1 MRRVILVSSL
11 LAVTVMS
18 VSAADISR
26 TYNYFPVT
34 GVTLAEIERDLQTRG
49 PRLNGGR
56 GGHPGA
62 TRLEFSAKVE
72 HIDAQRFCEVADA
85 RVSVEAE
92 VILPR
97 WRNRNR
103 AESDVR
109 LIWDTLERDI
119 KRHEESHLVI
129 ANNHAR
135 MLEDALKAL
144 PRRRD
149 CGVLASDVEKTTS
162 KILARHDAAQ
172 SRFDRIESINF
183 ESRIMRLLEYRL
195 EQIEAGRLSR

>member
-1 MRRVILVSSL
+1 MKRIILVSSL

-18 VSAADISR
+18 VSAASISR
-26 TYNYFPVT
+26 TYNYFPVS
-34 GVTLAEIERDLQTRG
+34 GVTLAEIERELQAHG
-49 PRLNGGR
+49 PRLDGRR

-72 HIDAQRFCEVADA
+72 YAEAQRFCEVAGT

-97 WRNRNR
+97 WRTRNR
-103 AESDVR
+103 AESHVR

-129 ANNHAR
+129 AKNHAR

-144 PRRRD
+144 PRRRN
-149 CGVLASDVEKTTS
+149 CGALASDVEQTTS
-162 KILARHDAAQ
+162 KILAQHDAAQ
-172 SRFDRIESINF
+172 VRFDRIESINF
-183 ESRIMRLLEYRL
+183 ESRMMRLLKYRL
-195 EQIEAGRLSR
+195 EQIKAGRISH